1 MPSPE
6 NTYSWA
12 QKVCEAAFRERGE
25 PLREGDSIILVAAV
39 FRACLDGWL
48 VENADVLDKHRKEM
62 EAAAGVWKAELAGT
76 LERQGQSLRAGLE
89 DDLSAA
95 SFSARQAVDKA
106 LSISGRTANGS
117 TEWKDFSPVWRL
129 CWFLFCCIG
138 SCRCRGRVFVL
149 SVPFP
154 DASPR
159 AWAARGAGV
168 LNWTVPN
175 RSKQISTHK
184 RGQ

>member
-1 MPSPE
+1 MPSLE

-106 LSISGRTANGS
+106 LSISGRDS
-117 TEWKDFSPVWRL
+117 QWKYRMEGL
-129 CWFLFCCIG
+129 L
-138 SCRCRGRVFVL
+138 
-149 SVPFP
+149 
-154 DASPR
+154 
-159 AWAARGAGV
+159 AGV
-168 LNWTVPN
+168 ALVLVSVLLY
-175 RSKQISTHK
+175 RFL
-184 RGQ
+184 